1 MERIAVNDIIRPP
14 LQGEGG
20 GGDGVKYAYDPLGRI
35 TQKTQTQGARTWN
48 VHYQYN
54 NAGQLES
61 LTYPSG
67 TKVSY
72 AYSNGKLTSVKLNN
86 QPLLNNIGF
95 EPFGPIN
102 GWTWASGATYKKTY
116 DENGRITKTTLPDL
130 PAAYHQ
136 FDYDNLNR
144 LTRAETIGA
153 FDNTVTL
160 YGYDATGNRTGKTT
174 NGETF
179 AYINERQS
187 NRLLR
192 VEGAANLVLDAFTYD
207 AVGSTVSHVAT
218 NATNG
223 ASNANDFVYDARG
236 RLIQA
241 NTTLYKINALEQRI
255 EKQGFGADTPSGTR
269 HFVYDEAG
277 HLIGEYDPISG
288 NPMIEHVW
296 LEGAPVAA
304 IKNGSVFYV
313 YPDHLGTPRAI
324 TDTTN
329 QTVWYWN
336 YDEPF
341 GATEAN
347 ENPNGTGTFTY
358 NLRFPGQYF
367 DSETGLHYNGH
378 RDYNSATGK
387 YIQSDPIGL
396 EGGLNT
402 YAYVEGNPLNLS
414 DPTGL
419 AAAIPVPVPIC
430 LTPAGAVICGGIT
443 FCILFPEKCAGV
455 IGGVMDFASRN
466 FTCSVRCNV
475 YQVNHCA
482 PCPERVTG
490 FGTGLTKQLACKA
503 AEKDANSKVPGGC
516 QKRHCH
522 EIGRRRD

>member
-1 MERIAVNDIIRPP
+1 
-14 LQGEGG
+14 
-20 GGDGVKYAYDPLGRI
+20 
-35 TQKTQTQGARTWN
+35 
-48 VHYQYN
+48 
-54 NAGQLES
+54 
-61 LTYPSG
+61 
-67 TKVSY
+67 
-72 AYSNGKLTSVKLNN
+72 
-86 QPLLNNIGF
+86 
-95 EPFGPIN
+95 
-102 GWTWASGATYKKTY
+102 
-116 DENGRITKTTLPDL
+116 
-130 PAAYHQ
+130 
-136 FDYDNLNR
+136 
-144 LTRAETIGA
+144 
-153 FDNTVTL
+153 
-160 YGYDATGNRTGKTT
+160 
-174 NGETF
+174 
-179 AYINERQS
+179 
-187 NRLLR
+187 
-192 VEGAANLVLDAFTYD
+192 
-207 AVGSTVSHVAT
+207 
-218 NATNG
+218 
-223 ASNANDFVYDARG
+223 
-236 RLIQA
+236 
-241 NTTLYKINALEQRI
+241 
-255 EKQGFGADTPSGTR
+255 
-269 HFVYDEAG
+269 
-277 HLIGEYDPISG
+277 
-288 NPMIEHVW
+288 MIEHVW